1 MVRICNQATSFAEF
15 LNGVQKQFFRG
26 VLRKRCSE
34 NMQQIHR
41 RTPMPKCDS
50 IKLQRCY
57 ISLKYV
63 LNSNMNLKSKRL
75 LYKQIRGHIFFE
87 KLSFYSSMLSMCF

>member
-1 MVRICNQATSFAEF
+1 
-15 LNGVQKQFFRG
+15 
-26 VLRKRCSE
+26 
-34 NMQQIHR
+34 
-41 RTPMPKCDS
+41 MPKCDS

>member
-1 MVRICNQATSFAEF
+1 
-15 LNGVQKQFFRG
+15 
-26 VLRKRCSE
+26 
-34 NMQQIHR
+34 
-41 RTPMPKCDS
+41 MPKCDS

-75 LYKQIRGHIFFE
+75 LYKQIRGHIFLKNFH
-87 KLSFYSSMLSMCF
+87 FIQVC